1 MLLLHSD
8 DNESRFFYRFNRTS
22 SHHSLLFRISGIMS
36 ATPFTA
42 REVGR
47 LRYRVRN
54 KVLVDADCDFLQ
66 AYAKIVGGSAE
77 ATLGASAAFSYSFVL
92 PRYHTFANVE
102 LIEPGDNALFSVDFD
117 SNVGTQATNFL
128 AELYAIPDEGLNP
141 YQLRMIQSENTVGT
155 GRFPLDSP
163 TGAVENIAA
172 MYLSDIVGGALT
184 VTGSNID
191 RFEGQIGNQ
200 DLDASVVASLE
211 ATRAKSPGAGSAFAD
226 CVEVHSADMA
236 DLAGRLY
243 DSADL
248 KVDTSGAATPQL
260 LTLGYD
266 FNPDKQLDA
275 AQLRN
280 AVWQGQ
286 LRRKAGQGMV
296 RNLAGLRQL
305 TGEE

>member
-22 SHHSLLFRISGIMS
+22 SHHSLFFRISGTMS
-36 ATPFTA
+36 VSPFTA
-42 REVGR
+42 REIGR

-54 KVLVDADCDFLQ
+54 KILIDADVDFLA
-66 AYAKIVGGSAE
+66 AYAKIVGGAQE
-77 ATLGASAAFSYSFVL
+77 ATLGASAAFSYSVII
-92 PRYHTFANVE
+92 PRYHGFANVE
-102 LIEPGDNALFSVDFD
+102 LIEPGDNGLFSVDFD

-128 AELYAIPDEGLNP
+128 AELYAIPEEGLNP

-172 MYLSDIVGGALT
+172 MYLSDIVSGALT

-191 RFEGQIGNQ
+191 RYEGQIGNQ
-200 DLDASVVASLE
+200 DLDASVAAALE
-211 ATRAKSPGAGSAFAD
+211 ATRAKSPSAGASYAD
-226 CVEVHSADMA
+226 CVEVHSADIA

-275 AQLRN
+275 AQIRN
-280 AVWQGQ
+280 AVYLSQ
-286 LRRKAGQGMV
+286 LRRKAGQGMI